1 MSQPPVGS
9 HEHVVRATPRATT
22 GARPAAFFD
31 RDGVLNHD
39 RGYVHRIEDFLWIDG
54 AREAIALL
62 RAAGYLTVMV
72 TNQSGIARGYYDE
85 AALQRLHA
93 HLQQDLAR
101 FGTTLD
107 AWYFCPHLPDAA
119 LVEFR
124 VDCPCRKPKPGMLLR
139 AAQEHTIDLP
149 SSLLIG
155 DKQSDLEAAN
165 AAGAR
170 GFLFRGG
177 DLLAFAKDV
186 LIALNHQPPPP

>member
-1 MSQPPVGS
+1 MSQAPIDSSG
-9 HEHVVRATPRATT
+9 HATHATT
-22 GARPAAFFD
+22 RSTAARPAAFLD

-39 RGYVHRIEDFLWIDG
+39 RGYVHRIEDFVWIDG

-62 RAAGYLTVMV
+62 SAAGYLTVMV

-101 FGTTLD
+101 FGATLD
-107 AWYFCPHLPDAA
+107 AWYFCPHLPDATLA
-119 LVEFR
+119 EFR

-139 AAQEHTIDLP
+139 AAQEHGIDLP

-155 DKQSDLEAAN
+155 DKQSDLDAAK

-170 GFLFRGG
+170 GFLFQGG
-177 DLLAFAKDV
+177 DLMTFARQV
-186 LIALNHQPPPP
+186 LSALDRQPPAT

>member
-1 MSQPPVGS
+1 MTQPLGGS
-9 HEHVVRATPRATT
+9 RGHNTLATRSIT

-39 RGYVHRIEDFLWIDG
+39 RGYVHRIEDFAWIDG

-62 RAAGYLTVMV
+62 SAAGYLTVVV

-101 FGTTLD
+101 FGATLD
-107 AWYFCPHLPDAA
+107 AWYFCPHLPDATLA
-119 LVEFR
+119 EFR

-139 AAQEHTIDLP
+139 AAQEHSIDLP

-155 DKQSDLEAAN
+155 DKQSDLEAAK

-170 GFLFRGG
+170 GFLFQGG
-177 DLLAFAKDV
+177 DLLAFARDV
-186 LIALNHQPPPP
+186 LVALDHPPHPT